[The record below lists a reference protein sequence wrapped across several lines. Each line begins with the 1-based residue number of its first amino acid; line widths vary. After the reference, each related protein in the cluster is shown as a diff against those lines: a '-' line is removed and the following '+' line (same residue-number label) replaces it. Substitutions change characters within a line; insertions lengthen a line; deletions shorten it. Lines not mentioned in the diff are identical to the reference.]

1 MHCATV
7 ASPGGNHGNAAT
19 FPGMAQ
25 DDATALDFEDIR
37 RVVSLS
43 LERTE
48 ALAEEI
54 ETHLA
59 NAEREIEQIRRQ
71 MALAAH
77 QD

>member
-1 MHCATV
+1 
-7 ASPGGNHGNAAT
+7 
-19 FPGMAQ
+19 MAQ